1 MENYQER
8 KDSLNAIAEAYLSIH
23 EAFALTKSNYKTT
36 KSLDKLMMTLAKFA
50 KKAGHKPFSVPPGDG
65 YSKRDVSKSK
75 GFYSPTLMGLIQS
88 LYYTS
93 NDAED
98 AEWAGDL
105 PNHQWSPKMAK
116 MKVFNK
122 KDGLEIIDPE
132 DKLGQIAIIRGEI
145 FIAMTDMF
153 EANPEFMKQ
162 YETPEEATKM
172 FIK

>member
-1 MENYQER
+1 MKNYQEM
-8 KDSLNAIAEAYLSIH
+8 KESMSAIANTYTQMN
-23 EAFALTKSNYKTT
+23 EAFKLTKSNYKKA
-36 KSLDKLMMTLAKFA
+36 KSLDKLMMELAKFA

-75 GFYSPTLMGLIQS
+75 GFYSPSLMGLIQG

-98 AEWAGDL
+98 DEWAGDL
-105 PNHQWSPKMAK
+105 PDQQWTPKMAK
-116 MKVFNK
+116 MKVLNK
-122 KDGLEIIDPE
+122 RDGLEILDPE
-132 DKLGQIAIIRGEI
+132 DKLGIIAVFRGEI

-162 YETPEEATKM
+162 YETPEKATAM
-172 FIK
+172 FI